1 MHKVSEM
8 RNEEVDKIV
17 DVSCQFLIQNSCTDR
32 QVKHKPKKDDVFLQT
47 LQTPLSVGLP
57 LAVHSRVRDRNLVN
71 NLSDVYIGSDYRKI
85 VDIEK
90 RVEQAVLH
98 RMAETGGYC
107 LPDFVKRGVN
117 I

>member
-1 MHKVSEM
+1 M
-8 RNEEVDKIV
+8 
-17 DVSCQFLIQNSCTDR
+17 IQNSRTDR
-32 QVKHKPKKDDVFLQT
+32 QVKHKPKKDDAFLQT

-98 RMAETGGYC
+98 RMAETGAIVYLTLSKKG
-107 LPDFVKRGVN
+107 
-117 I
+117 